1 MYVIDITRE
10 NNIPS
15 FEITKE
21 VTYKFYYDD
30 LYSLVSRME
39 MYKNSGVKNIGFW
52 RLGQEETAVWEYIK
66 TEQSVRKDGCLKN
79 KSSLRYF
86 LDSLK
91 IPYLIL

>member
-1 MYVIDITRE
+1 MARKETTTRADIVRAA
-10 NNIPS
+10 

-52 RLGQEETAVWEYIK
+52 RLGQEETEVWNYIK
-66 TEQSVRKDGCLKN
+66 TK
-79 KSSLRYF
+79 
-86 LDSLK
+86 
-91 IPYLIL
+91 